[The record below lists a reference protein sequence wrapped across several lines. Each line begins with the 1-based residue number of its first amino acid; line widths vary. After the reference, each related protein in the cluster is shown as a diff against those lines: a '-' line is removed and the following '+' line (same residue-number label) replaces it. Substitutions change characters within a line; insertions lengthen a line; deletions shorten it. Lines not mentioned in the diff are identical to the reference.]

1 MGGGDHL
8 LHGVLC
14 LVGFG
19 FDSRGGTM
27 IYIVI
32 HPTADGGVLFSGAYS
47 NLRAANEC
55 ADEADFY
62 QGLVFAVDMNEVRD
76 TYEEDNR

>member
-1 MGGGDHL
+1 
-8 LHGVLC
+8 
-14 LVGFG
+14 
-19 FDSRGGTM
+19 M

-32 HPTADGGVLFSGAYS
+32 HPTANGGVLFSGAYS

-62 QGLVFAVDMNEVRD
+62 QGLVFAVDMNEVKD
-76 TYEEDNR
+76 DYYQGE

>member
-1 MGGGDHL
+1 
-8 LHGVLC
+8 
-14 LVGFG
+14 
-19 FDSRGGTM
+19 M

-32 HPTADGGVLFSGAYS
+32 HPTVDGFIYSGAYS

-62 QGLVFAVDMNEVRD
+62 QGAVFAIDMNEVQD
-76 TYEEDNR
+76 TYKGNDNA

>member
-1 MGGGDHL
+1 
-8 LHGVLC
+8 
-14 LVGFG
+14 
-19 FDSRGGTM
+19 M

-32 HPTADGGVLFSGAYS
+32 HPTAQGFIYSGAYS

-62 QGLVFAVDMNEVRD
+62 QGAVFAIDMNEVKD
-76 TYEEDNR
+76 TYQGEQDA

>member
-1 MGGGDHL
+1 
-8 LHGVLC
+8 
-14 LVGFG
+14 
-19 FDSRGGTM
+19 M

-32 HPTADGGVLFSGAYS
+32 HPTAHGFIYSGAYS

-62 QGLVFAVDMNEVRD
+62 QGAVFAIDMNEVQD
-76 TYEEDNR
+76 TYKESGNEQT

>member
-1 MGGGDHL
+1 
-8 LHGVLC
+8 
-14 LVGFG
+14 
-19 FDSRGGTM
+19 M

-76 TYEEDNR
+76 TYEGDNR